1 MIRPLI
7 AALALFAAAVS
18 PRAIA
23 QQDYPSKPIRIV
35 APFAAGGATDIM
47 ARIIAQKLTESLGQP
62 VIIDNR
68 PGAGGGIGTAA
79 VAKSPADG
87 YTIVFGN
94 LAPNA
99 INPSIYTNLQYDAG
113 KDFAPISV
121 VATVPLILVT
131 PSSSPARSVQELIAL
146 VKSAPGKL
154 NFGSPGMGSVAHVV
168 GEMFN
173 IMAGTRVT
181 HVPYKGGAPAVQA
194 TLTGEV
200 AMMFATVI
208 SANPHIKSG
217 KLRALGITSATRSP
231 VAPDIPTIAE
241 SGLPGFEVDVWFGLL
256 APAATPRA
264 IVERLAHEVR
274 RALDAPDLRAKF
286 ADLSAVPSPTTPEQ
300 FAAMIRADIAKWAKI
315 VKESGAKIE

>member
-1 MIRPLI
+1 MIRALI
-7 AALALFAAAVS
+7 AAFVLFAAAG
-18 PRAIA
+18 ALA
-23 QQDYPSKPIRIV
+23 QQDYPSKPIHIV
-35 APFAAGGATDIM
+35 APFEAGGATDIM
-47 ARIIAQKLTESLGQP
+47 ARMIAQKFAESLGQP

-131 PSSSPARSVQELIAL
+131 PSSSPARSVRELIAL
-146 VKSAPGKL
+146 AKSAPGKL
-154 NFGSPGMGSVAHVV
+154 NFGSPGVGSVAHVV

-173 IMAGTRVT
+173 TMAATRLM
-181 HVPYKGGAPAVQA
+181 HVPYKGGAPAVRA

-200 AMMFATVI
+200 SMMFATVI
-208 SANPHIKSG
+208 SAKPHIRSG
-217 KLRALGITSATRSP
+217 KLRALGITSAERSP

-274 RALDAPDLRAKF
+274 RALDAPEIRAKF
-286 ADLSAVPSPTTPEQ
+286 AELSAVPSPTTPDQ
-300 FAAMIRADIAKWAKI
+300 FAAIIRADIAKWAKV

>member
-1 MIRPLI
+1 MIRALI
-7 AALALFAAAVS
+7 AALVLFAAAG
-18 PRAIA
+18 ALA
-23 QQDYPSKPIRIV
+23 QQNYPSRPIHIV
-35 APFAAGGATDIM
+35 APFEAGGATDIM
-47 ARIIAQKLTESLGQP
+47 ARMIAQKFAESLGQP
-62 VIIDNR
+62 VIVDNR

-131 PSSSPARSVQELIAL
+131 PSSSPARSVRELIAL
-146 VKSAPGKL
+146 AKSAPGKL
-154 NFGSPGMGSVAHVV
+154 NFGSPGVGSVAHVV

-173 IMAGTRVT
+173 TMAATRLM
-181 HVPYKGGAPAVQA
+181 HVPYKGGAPAVRA

-200 AMMFATVI
+200 SMMFATVI
-208 SANPHIKSG
+208 SAKPHIRSG
-217 KLRALGITSATRSP
+217 KLRALGITSAERSP

-274 RALDAPDLRAKF
+274 RALDAPEIRAKF
-286 ADLSAVPSPTTPEQ
+286 AELSAVPSPTTPDQ
-300 FAAMIRADIAKWAKI
+300 FAAIIRADIAKWAKV

>member
-1 MIRPLI
+1 MIRPLV
-7 AALALFAAAVS
+7 AALAAFAAAVA
-18 PRAIA
+18 PRALA
-23 QQDYPSKPIRIV
+23 QQDYPSRPIHIV

-47 ARIIAQKLTESLGQP
+47 ARMIAQKLTESMGQP

-121 VATVPLILVT
+121 VARVPLVLVT
-131 PSSSPARSVQELIAL
+131 PSSSPARSVRELFAL
-146 VKSAPGKL
+146 AKSEPGRL
-154 NFGSPGMGSVAHVV
+154 NFGSPGVGSVAHVV

-173 IMAGTRVT
+173 TMAGTRLM

-208 SANPHIKSG
+208 SAKPYIRSG
-217 KLRALGITSATRSP
+217 RLRALGITTAERSP

-256 APAATPRA
+256 APASTPRA

-274 RALDAPDLRAKF
+274 RALDAPDIRAKF
-286 ADLSAVPSPTTPEQ
+286 AELSAVPSPTTPDQ
-300 FAAMIRADIAKWAKI
+300 FAAIIHADIAKWAKV

>member
-1 MIRPLI
+1 MMRLLI
-7 AALALFAAAVS
+7 AAFALLPAAFA
-18 PRAIA
+18 PRALA
-23 QQDYPSKPIRIV
+23 QQDYPARPIHIV
-35 APFAAGGATDIM
+35 APFEAGGATDIM
-47 ARIIAQKLTESLGQP
+47 ARIMAQKLTESLGQP

-68 PGAGGGIGTAA
+68 PGAGGGIGAAA

-87 YTIVFGN
+87 YTILFGN

-99 INPSIYTNLQYDAG
+99 INPSVYTKLQYDAE

-121 VATVPLILVT
+121 VARVPLVLVT
-131 PSSSPARSVQELIAL
+131 PSSSPAGSVRELIAL
-146 VKSAPGKL
+146 AKSAPGNL
-154 NFGSPGMGSVAHVV
+154 NFGSPGVGSVAHVV

-173 IMAGTRVT
+173 TMAGTRLV

-194 TLTGEV
+194 TLSAEV
-200 AMMFATVI
+200 AMMFATGI
-208 SANPHIKSG
+208 SSIPHIKSG
-217 KLRALGITSATRSP
+217 KLRALGITSAERSP

-274 RALDAPDLRAKF
+274 RALDAPDVRAKF
-286 ADLSAVPSPTTPEQ
+286 AELSAVPSPTTPDQ
-300 FAAMIRADIAKWAKI
+300 FAAIIRADIAKWAKV

>member
-1 MIRPLI
+1 MIRTLI
-7 AALALFAAAVS
+7 AALVLLAAAD
-18 PRAIA
+18 ALA
-23 QQDYPSKPIRIV
+23 QQDYPSRPIHIV
-35 APFAAGGATDIM
+35 VPFSAGGATDIM
-47 ARIIAQKLTESLGQP
+47 ARLLAQKLAESLGQP
-62 VIIDNR
+62 VITDNR

-87 YTIVFGN
+87 YTILFGN

-99 INPSIYTNLQYDAG
+99 INPSVYTNLQYDAG

-121 VATVPLILVT
+121 VASVPLILVT
-131 PSSSPARSVQELIAL
+131 PSSSPAGSVRELIAL
-146 VKSAPGKL
+146 GRSAPGKL
-154 NFGSPGMGSVAHVV
+154 NFGSPGVGSVAHVV

-173 IMAGTRVT
+173 TMAGTRFL
-181 HVPYKGGAPAVQA
+181 HVPYKGGAPAVRA
-194 TLTGEV
+194 TITGEV

-208 SANPHIKSG
+208 SAKPHIKSG
-217 KLRALGITSATRSP
+217 QLRALGITTAKRSA

-274 RALDAPDLRAKF
+274 RALDAPEIRAKF
-286 ADLSAVPSPTTPEQ
+286 ADLSAVPSPTTPDQ
-300 FAAMIRADIAKWAKI
+300 FAAMIHTDIAKWAKV
-315 VKESGAKIE
+315 VKESGAKID

>member
-1 MIRPLI
+1 MIRALI
-7 AALALFAAAVS
+7 AALVLFAAAG
-18 PRAIA
+18 ALA
-23 QQDYPSKPIRIV
+23 QQNYPSRPIHIV
-35 APFAAGGATDIM
+35 APFEAGGATDIM
-47 ARIIAQKLTESLGQP
+47 ARMIAQKFAESLGQP
-62 VIIDNR
+62 VIVDNR

-131 PSSSPARSVQELIAL
+131 PSSSPARSVRELIAL
-146 VKSAPGKL
+146 AKSAPGKL
-154 NFGSPGMGSVAHVV
+154 NFGSPGVGSVAHVV

-173 IMAGTRVT
+173 TMAATRLM
-181 HVPYKGGAPAVQA
+181 HVPYKGGAPAVRA

-200 AMMFATVI
+200 SMMFATVI
-208 SANPHIKSG
+208 SAKPHIRSG
-217 KLRALGITSATRSP
+217 KLRALGITSAERSP

-264 IVERLAHEVR
+264 IVERLAQEVR
-274 RALDAPDLRAKF
+274 RALDAPDLKARF
-286 ADLSAVPSPTTPEQ
+286 AQLAAVPNPTTPDQ
-300 FAAMIRADIAKWAKI
+300 FAAIIRADIAKWAKV
-315 VKESGAKIE
+315 VKESGAKVQ

>member
-47 ARIIAQKLTESLGQP
+47 ARIIAQKLSESLGQP

-181 HVPYKGGAPAVQA
+181 HVPYEGGAPAVQA

-315 VKESGAKIE
+315 VKESGARVE

>member
-1 MIRPLI
+1 MIRALI
-7 AALALFAAAVS
+7 AALVLFAAAG
-18 PRAIA
+18 ALA
-23 QQDYPSKPIRIV
+23 QQNYPSRPIHIV
-35 APFAAGGATDIM
+35 APFEAGGATDIM
-47 ARIIAQKLTESLGQP
+47 ARMIAQKFAESLGQP

-131 PSSSPARSVQELIAL
+131 PSSSPARSVRELIAL
-146 VKSAPGKL
+146 AKSAPGKL
-154 NFGSPGMGSVAHVV
+154 NFGSPGVGSVAHVV

-173 IMAGTRVT
+173 TMAATRLM
-181 HVPYKGGAPAVQA
+181 HVPYKGGAPAVRA

-200 AMMFATVI
+200 SMMFATVI
-208 SANPHIKSG
+208 SAKPHIRSG
-217 KLRALGITSATRSP
+217 KLRALGITSAERSP

-274 RALDAPDLRAKF
+274 RALDAPEIRAKF
-286 ADLSAVPSPTTPEQ
+286 AELSAVPSPTTPDQ
-300 FAAMIRADIAKWAKI
+300 FAAIIRADIAKWAKV

>member
-1 MIRPLI
+1 MIRALI
-7 AALALFAAAVS
+7 AALVLFAAAG
-18 PRAIA
+18 ALA
-23 QQDYPSKPIRIV
+23 QQDYPSKPIHIV
-35 APFAAGGATDIM
+35 APFEAGGATDIM
-47 ARIIAQKLTESLGQP
+47 ARMIAQKFAESLGQP
-62 VIIDNR
+62 VIVDNR

-131 PSSSPARSVQELIAL
+131 PSSSPARSVRELIAL
-146 VKSAPGKL
+146 AKSAPGKL
-154 NFGSPGMGSVAHVV
+154 NFGSPGVGSVAHVV

-173 IMAGTRVT
+173 TMAATRLM
-181 HVPYKGGAPAVQA
+181 HVPYKGGAPAVRA

-200 AMMFATVI
+200 SMMFATVI
-208 SANPHIKSG
+208 SAKPHIRSG
-217 KLRALGITSATRSP
+217 KLRALGITSAERSP

-274 RALDAPDLRAKF
+274 RALDAPEIRAKF
-286 ADLSAVPSPTTPEQ
+286 AELSAVPSPTTPDQ
-300 FAAMIRADIAKWAKI
+300 FAAIIRADIAKWAKV

>member
-1 MIRPLI
+1 MIRALI
-7 AALALFAAAVS
+7 AAFVLFAAAG
-18 PRAIA
+18 ALA
-23 QQDYPSKPIRIV
+23 QQDYPSKPIHIV
-35 APFAAGGATDIM
+35 APFEAGGATDIM
-47 ARIIAQKLTESLGQP
+47 ARMIAQKFAESLGQP
-62 VIIDNR
+62 VIVDNR

-131 PSSSPARSVQELIAL
+131 PSSSPARSVRELIAL
-146 VKSAPGKL
+146 AKSAPGKL
-154 NFGSPGMGSVAHVV
+154 NFGSPGVGSVAHVV

-173 IMAGTRVT
+173 TMAATRLM
-181 HVPYKGGAPAVQA
+181 HVPYKGGAPAVRA

-200 AMMFATVI
+200 SMMFATVI
-208 SANPHIKSG
+208 SAKPHIRSG
-217 KLRALGITSATRSP
+217 KLRALGITSAERSP

-274 RALDAPDLRAKF
+274 RALDAPEIRAKF
-286 ADLSAVPSPTTPEQ
+286 AELSAVPSPTTPDQ
-300 FAAMIRADIAKWAKI
+300 FAAIIRADIAKWAKV

>member
-7 AALALFAAAVS
+7 AILAAFAAAGA
-18 PRAIA
+18 PA
-23 QQDYPSKPIRIV
+23 QQAYPSKPIRIV
-35 APFAAGGATDIM
+35 APFEAGGATDIM
-47 ARIIAQKLTESLGQP
+47 ARMIAQKFAESLGQP

-121 VATVPLILVT
+121 VATVPLVLVT
-131 PSSSPARSVQELIAL
+131 PSSSPARSVRELIAL
-146 VKSAPGKL
+146 AQSAPGEL
-154 NFGSPGMGSVAHVV
+154 NFGSPGVGSVAHVV

-173 IMAGTRVT
+173 TMAGTRLM
-181 HVPYKGGAPAVQA
+181 HVPYKGGAPAVRA

-208 SANPHIKSG
+208 SAKPHIRSG
-217 KLRALGITSATRSP
+217 KLRALGITSAERSP

-274 RALDAPDLRAKF
+274 RALDAPDVRAKF
-286 ADLSAVPSPTTPEQ
+286 AELSAVPSPTTPDQ
-300 FAAMIRADIAKWAKI
+300 FAAIIRADIAKWAKV